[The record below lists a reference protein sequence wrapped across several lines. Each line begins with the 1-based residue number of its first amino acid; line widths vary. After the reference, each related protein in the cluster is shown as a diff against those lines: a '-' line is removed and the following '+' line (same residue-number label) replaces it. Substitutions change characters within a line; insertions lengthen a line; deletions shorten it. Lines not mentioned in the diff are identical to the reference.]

1 MEKMLL
7 LILCTMIVLCRL
19 QAQNAETH
27 VTVYAGGSPLETLL
41 TEAQKQSVKNL
52 TIIGTLQDMDY
63 IFLRENLYPQLD
75 TLDLR
80 EVNVDTL
87 PNIRVEDYSPK
98 PNYNKVHLVLPMNIE
113 YIGANFLYQF
123 SRCYSLEVTGNFPE
137 FGESVYSIPQS
148 GEVKVSLSDDN
159 FSYITKT
166 FNFFDEWISETYS
179 SIYSLNEDTL
189 YYMNMPVDGNY
200 VIKEGTKVIHGTAFR
215 NLGLPTFTL
224 IFPATLDSIGDYA
237 FEHTECPV
245 PTSYITGVGALIVC
259 YAVEPPKLGKDVF
272 KNSVLGSSILYVHE
286 ASIEKYK
293 NAKDWN
299 QAVEIRAI
307 EEIGV
312 PPSRIFTQ
320 VQGKK
325 ISIKAM
331 PNSYELKF
339 GQEPLYMEMYSTNGV
354 LLTKRPVGSSTLS
367 IDRNQL
373 VSPFI
378 IMLVRFADGTTE
390 TVKLIP

>member
-1 MEKMLL
+1 MK
-7 LILCTMIVLCRL
+7 
-19 QAQNAETH
+19 
-27 VTVYAGGSPLETLL
+27 
-41 TEAQKQSVKNL
+41 KNL
-52 TIIGTLQDMDY
+52 LK
-63 IFLRENLYPQLD
+63 N
-75 TLDLR
+75 LDL
-80 EVNVDTL
+80 
-87 PNIRVEDYSPK
+87 
-98 PNYNKVHLVLPMNIE
+98 
-113 YIGANFLYQF
+113 
-123 SRCYSLEVTGNFPE
+123 
-137 FGESVYSIPQS
+137 
-148 GEVKVSLSDDN
+148 
-159 FSYITKT
+159 
-166 FNFFDEWISETYS
+166 
-179 SIYSLNEDTL
+179 
-189 YYMNMPVDGNY
+189 
-200 VIKEGTKVIHGTAFR
+200 IKMYK
-215 NLGLPTFTL
+215 
-224 IFPATLDSIGDYA
+224 
-237 FEHTECPV
+237 
-245 PTSYITGVGALIVC
+245 
-259 YAVEPPKLGKDVF
+259 
-272 KNSVLGSSILYVHE
+272 
-286 ASIEKYK
+286 KYK

-378 IMLVRFADGTTE
+378 IMFVRFADGTTE